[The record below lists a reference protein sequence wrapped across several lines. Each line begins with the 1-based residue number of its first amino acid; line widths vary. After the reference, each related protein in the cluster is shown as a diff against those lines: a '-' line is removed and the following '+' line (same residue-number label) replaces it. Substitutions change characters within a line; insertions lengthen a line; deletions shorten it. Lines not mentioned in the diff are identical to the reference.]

1 MQKTLLYIL
10 IIFIVLSCGKNDD
23 TDSPTVA
30 RVGKSVLTQADVD
43 QLQLAIAN
51 KAYSQSDIIA
61 DWVEREL
68 LFLAAKDAGIENDET
83 LKSQI
88 NAYRKDLIGSTFLE
102 SNILSKITVD
112 NSEIRHYYDKNRD
125 MFTHQNDGAKI
136 MHFFT
141 RMDSVADY
149 IYTTLKNKNVS
160 IDKKALLSEYQV
172 DVSTIE
178 RGGLIDVLDIPI
190 FSTSNTDNIIGPV
203 QTEYGFH
210 VIEILGRYSSGSQI
224 DLDQAY
230 DEIYQILYNQ
240 KKELKS
246 VAFLDSLRNTY
257 NIKIYLENKK

>member
-10 IIFIVLSCGKNDD
+10 IIFIVLSCGKNVD
-23 TDSPTVA
+23 TDSLTVA
-30 RVGKSVLTQADVD
+30 KIDKSVLTETDVD
-43 QLQLAIAN
+43 RLQLAIAN
-51 KAYSQSDIIA
+51 KAFSKSDIIA

-68 LFLAAKDAGIENDET
+68 LFMAAQEAGIEEDET

-88 NAYRKDLIGSTFLE
+88 DTYRKDLIGSTFLE
-102 SNILSKITVD
+102 SNILSNITVN
-112 NSEIRHYYDKNRD
+112 NSEIRLYYDKNRD

-141 RMDSVADY
+141 RIDTVADF
-149 IYTTLKNKNVS
+149 IYNTLNNANDS
-160 IDKKALLSEYQV
+160 IDRKELLSEYQV

-178 RGGLIDVLDIPI
+178 RGSLIDVLDKPI
-190 FSTSNTDNIIGPV
+190 FSASNMDNIIGPV

-210 VIEILGRYSSGSQI
+210 IIEILGKYSSGSQI

-230 DEIYQILYNQ
+230 DEIYQILFNQ

-257 NIKIYLENKK
+257 NIKIYLENN